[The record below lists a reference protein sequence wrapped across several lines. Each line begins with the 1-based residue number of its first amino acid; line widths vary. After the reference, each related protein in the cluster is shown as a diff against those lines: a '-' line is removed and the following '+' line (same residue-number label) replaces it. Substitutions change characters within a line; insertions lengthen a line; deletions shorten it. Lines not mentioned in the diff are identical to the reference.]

1 MAKPTLIL
9 ASQSPRRKDILSLM
23 QIPFETLAVDTEEI
37 IDPSLS
43 LEDNITKIALAKA
56 EAAAAVIAGDKRK
69 AVILAA
75 DTVVAKGN
83 QILGKPSGFD
93 DAFNVLKSLQNR
105 SHRVYTGFVLLF
117 GEKTYTECVV
127 TTVEFEPM
135 SDSEIQRY
143 LLSIK
148 PYDKA
153 GAYGIQDPLMACY
166 IKRIEGCYYNVVG
179 LPLSRVSKALKPL
192 LC

>member
-37 IDPSLS
+37 IDPALS
-43 LEDNITKIALAKA
+43 LEDNITKIALVKA
-56 EAAAAVIAGDKRK
+56 EAAAALIAADKRK

-83 QILGKPSGFD
+83 QILGKPAGFD
-93 DAFNVLKSLQNR
+93 DAFNMLKSLQNR

-143 LLSIK
+143 LLSVK

-179 LPLSRVSKALKPL
+179 LPLSRVNKALKPL

>member
-9 ASQSPRRKDILSLM
+9 ASQSPRRKEILSLM

-37 IDPSLS
+37 IDPALS
-43 LEDNITKIALAKA
+43 LEDNITKIALVKA
-56 EAAAAVIAGDKRK
+56 EAAAALIAADKRK

-83 QILGKPSGFD
+83 QILGKPAGFD
-93 DAFNVLKSLQNR
+93 DAFNMLKSLQNR

-143 LLSIK
+143 LLSVK

-179 LPLSRVSKALKPL
+179 LPLSRVNKALKPL

>member
-1 MAKPTLIL
+1 
-9 ASQSPRRKDILSLM
+9 M

-37 IDPSLS
+37 IDPGLS
-43 LEDNITKIALAKA
+43 LEDNITRIALVKA

-93 DAFNVLKSLQNR
+93 EAFNMLKSLQNR

-143 LLSIK
+143 LLSVK

-179 LPLSRVSKALKPL
+179 LPLSRVNKALKPL

>member
-37 IDPSLS
+37 IDPGLS
-43 LEDNITKIALAKA
+43 LEDNITRIDLVKA

-93 DAFNVLKSLQNR
+93 EAFNMLKSLQNR

-143 LLSIK
+143 LLSVK

-179 LPLSRVSKALKPL
+179 LPLSRVNKALKPL

>member
-93 DAFNVLKSLQNR
+93 DAFNMLKSLQNR

>member
-1 MAKPTLIL
+1 MARPTLIL

-23 QIPFETLAVDTEEI
+23 QISFETVAVETEEI
-37 IDPSLS
+37 IDTALS
-43 LEDNITKIALAKA
+43 IEDNVTKIALLKA
-56 EAAAAVIAGDKRK
+56 EATAALIAQHNRK
-69 AVILAA
+69 TVILAA
-75 DTVVAKGN
+75 DTVVTKGN

-93 DAFNVLKSLQNR
+93 DAFMMLKSLQNR

-117 GEKTYTECVV
+117 GDKSYTECVS
-127 TTVEFEPM
+127 TTVEFEPI
-135 SDSEIQRY
+135 SDNEIKRY
-143 LLSIK
+143 LLSVK

-179 LPLSRVSKALKPL
+179 LPLSRVCKALKPL
-192 LC
+192 LS

>member
-93 DAFNVLKSLQNR
+93 DAFNMLKSPQNR

-143 LLSIK
+143 LLSVK

>member
-83 QILGKPSGFD
+83 QILGKPAGFD
-93 DAFNVLKSLQNR
+93 EAFNMLKSLQNR

-143 LLSIK
+143 LLSVK

>member
-37 IDPSLS
+37 VDPLLS
-43 LEDNITKIALAKA
+43 LEDNITKIALTKA
-56 EAAAAVIAGDKRK
+56 ETAAAVIAGDKRK

-83 QILGKPSGFD
+83 QILGKPAGFD
-93 DAFNVLKSLQNR
+93 DAFNMLKSLQNR

-135 SDSEIQRY
+135 TDSEIQRY
-143 LLSIK
+143 LLSVK

>member
-23 QIPFETLAVDTEEI
+23 QIPFETLAVDTEDI

-43 LEDNITKIALAKA
+43 LDDNITKIALAKA

-93 DAFNVLKSLQNR
+93 DAFNMLKSLQNR

-143 LLSIK
+143 HLSVK

>member
-43 LEDNITKIALAKA
+43 LEDNITKIALTKA

-93 DAFNVLKSLQNR
+93 DAFNMLKSLQNR

-143 LLSIK
+143 LLSVK

>member
-37 IDPSLS
+37 IDPGLS
-43 LEDNITKIALAKA
+43 LEDNITRIALVKA

-83 QILGKPSGFD
+83 QILGKPAGFD
-93 DAFNVLKSLQNR
+93 NAFNMLKSLQNR

-143 LLSIK
+143 LLSVK

-179 LPLSRVSKALKPL
+179 LPLSRVNKALKPL

>member
-37 IDPSLS
+37 LDPSLS
-43 LEDNITKIALAKA
+43 LEDNITRIALAKA
-56 EAAAAVIAGDKRK
+56 EAAAAVIADDCRK

-75 DTVVAKGN
+75 DTVVVKGN
-83 QILGKPSGFD
+83 QILGKPAGFD
-93 DAFNVLKSLQNR
+93 EAFIMLKSLQNR

-117 GEKTYTECVV
+117 GEKTYTECVA

-135 SDSEIQRY
+135 SDNEIHRY
-143 LLSIK
+143 LLSVK

>member
-37 IDPSLS
+37 SDPSLS
-43 LEDNITKIALAKA
+43 LEDNITRIALAKA
-56 EAAAAVIAGDKRK
+56 EAAAAVIADDGRK

-75 DTVVAKGN
+75 DTVVVKGN
-83 QILGKPSGFD
+83 QILGKPAGFD
-93 DAFNVLKSLQNR
+93 DAFIMLKSLQNR

-117 GEKTYTECVV
+117 GEKTYTECVA

-135 SDSEIQRY
+135 SDNEIHRY
-143 LLSIK
+143 LLSVK

-179 LPLSRVSKALKPL
+179 LPLSRVCKVLKPL

>member
-37 IDPSLS
+37 LDPSLS

-56 EAAAAVIAGDKRK
+56 EAAAAVIAGDRRK

-83 QILGKPSGFD
+83 QILGKPAGFN
-93 DAFNVLKSLQNR
+93 DAFNMLKSLQNR

-135 SDSEIQRY
+135 TDSEIQRY
-143 LLSIK
+143 LLSVK

>member
-37 IDPSLS
+37 LDLSLS

-83 QILGKPSGFD
+83 QILGKPAGFD
-93 DAFNVLKSLQNR
+93 DAFIMLKSLQNR

-117 GEKTYTECVV
+117 GEKTYTECVA

-135 SDSEIQRY
+135 SDNEIHRY
-143 LLSIK
+143 LLSVK

>member
-23 QIPFETLAVDTEEI
+23 HIPFETLAVETEEI
-37 IDPSLS
+37 FDPSLS
-43 LEDNITKIALAKA
+43 LEDNITKIALTKA

-83 QILGKPSGFD
+83 QILGKPAGFD
-93 DAFNVLKSLQNR
+93 DAFNMLKSLQNR

-135 SDSEIQRY
+135 TDSEIQRY
-143 LLSIK
+143 LLSVK

>member
-56 EAAAAVIAGDKRK
+56 EAAAAVIVGDKRK

-83 QILGKPSGFD
+83 QILGKPAGFD
-93 DAFNVLKSLQNR
+93 DAFNMLKSLQNR
-105 SHRVYTGFVLLF
+105 SHRVYTGFVILF

-143 LLSIK
+143 LLSVK

>member
-37 IDPSLS
+37 LDPSLS
-43 LEDNITKIALAKA
+43 LEDNITRIALAKA

-93 DAFNVLKSLQNR
+93 DAFNMLKSLQNR

-143 LLSIK
+143 LLSVK